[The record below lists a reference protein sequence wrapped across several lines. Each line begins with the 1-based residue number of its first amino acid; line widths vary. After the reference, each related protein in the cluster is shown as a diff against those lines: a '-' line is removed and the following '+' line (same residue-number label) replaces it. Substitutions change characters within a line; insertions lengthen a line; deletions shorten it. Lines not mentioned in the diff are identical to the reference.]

1 MKKKCPNGLRLGL
14 GQRGQR
20 VGVKELNQEVGQRVG
35 QEVDQKIGQKR
46 SVKPTKTLQ

>member
-1 MKKKCPNGLRLGL
+1 MPEWVKVGVRSE
-14 GQRGQR
+14 RGQR